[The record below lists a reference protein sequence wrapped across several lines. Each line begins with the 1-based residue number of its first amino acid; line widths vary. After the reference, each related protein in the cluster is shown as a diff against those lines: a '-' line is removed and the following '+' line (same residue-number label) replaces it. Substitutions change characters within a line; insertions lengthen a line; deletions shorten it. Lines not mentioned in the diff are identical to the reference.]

1 MNKILLR
8 LLFLTTFISSL
19 LLSSC
24 DDGHVDDPVYNDLTE
39 RFVVKIKGIFKN
51 RQSWTGNYSVVA
63 ACFDGESSYSV
74 IQKVLPSNATDSTET
89 SILISGVPTNAE
101 TVEIAIVN
109 TLRQRIA
116 TLYSYEIPAQQNPSD
131 TIMIDVGEINVGMFG
146 AINQY
151 VFQSTVLNCSRCHS
165 EDRAASN
172 LTLTSDKAY
181 SNLVNVISYNDSNYL
196 RVKPEDSENSYL
208 YKVLT
213 TGTDEVSYNHTT
225 MLADYPDFLDII
237 KSWIDG
243 GAKE

>member
-1 MNKILLR
+1 MYYLLV
-8 LLFLTTFISSL
+8 LIITSCSLFLA
-19 LLSSC
+19 SC
-24 DDGHVDDPVYNDLTE
+24 DDGHVDDPVYNDYSE
-39 RFVVKIKGIFKN
+39 KYIVKITGTFKS
-51 RQSWTGNYSVVA
+51 RQTWTGNYSVVA
-63 ACFDGESSYSV
+63 ACFNSESTYSV

-89 SILISGVPTNAE
+89 SLIISSVPVNAE

-109 TLRQRIA
+109 ALRQRIA
-116 TLYSYEIPAQQNPSD
+116 TIYSYEIPADQDPSD
-131 TIMIDVGEINVGMFG
+131 TIQVNVGEINVGMFG

-165 EDRAASN
+165 GDRAASN
-172 LTLTSDKAY
+172 LNLTTDRAY
-181 SNLVNVISYNDSNYL
+181 DNLVDVISYNDSNYL
-196 RVKPEDSENSYL
+196 RVKPEDAENSYL

-213 TGTDEVSYNHTT
+213 TGTEEVSYNHTT